1 MQTQILERMESDVRT
16 YSRSFPVV
24 FTKARNARLTDE
36 EGREYID
43 FLAGAGTLNY
53 GHNNPHLKQALLDY
67 IDSDGIVHGLDFWTA
82 AKRDYLETLEE
93 VILKPR
99 GLDYKV
105 HLPGP
110 TGTNAVEAAIRLAR
124 VAKGRHNIVSFTNGF
139 HGVTMGAL
147 ATTGNRKF
155 REATGG
161 VPTQAASFMPFDGYL
176 GSSTDT
182 LDYFEKLLGDKS
194 GGLDV
199 PAAVIVETVQG
210 EGGINV
216 AGLEWLKRLESICR
230 ANDILL
236 IIDDIQAGCGRTG
249 KFFSFEH
256 AGITPDIV
264 TNSKSLSGYGL
275 PFAHVLMRPELDK
288 WKPGQYN
295 GTFRGFNLAFAT
307 AAAAMRKYWSDDTF
321 ERDVQRKARI
331 VEERFGKIAAWLS
344 ENGIEASERG
354 RGLMRG
360 IDVGSGDIADKIT
373 HQAFEN
379 GLIIETSGQDGEV
392 VKCLCPLTIPDEDL
406 VEGLDILET
415 STKQAFSMAS
425 MTGGQ
430 QMG

>member
-1 MQTQILERMESDVRT
+1 MQTQTLERMESEVRT

-24 FTKARNARLTDE
+24 FTKALNARLTDE
-36 EGREYID
+36 DGREYID

-53 GHNNPHLKQALLDY
+53 GHNNPHIKQAMVDY
-67 IDSDGIVHGLDFWTA
+67 LATDGIIHGLDFWTA
-82 AKRDYLETLEE
+82 AKRDYLETLEQ

-124 VAKGRHNIVSFTNGF
+124 VAKGRHNIVTFTNGF

-161 VPTQAASFMPFDGYL
+161 IPTQGASFLPFDGYL
-176 GSSTDT
+176 GEATDT

-216 AGLEWLKRLESICR
+216 SGLEWLKRLEGICH

-256 AGITPDIV
+256 ADVVPDIV
-264 TNSKSLSGYGL
+264 TNSKSLSGLGL

-295 GTFRGFNLAFAT
+295 GTFRGFNLAFVT
-307 AAAAMRKYWSDDTF
+307 AATAMRKYWSDDTF
-321 ERDVQRKARI
+321 ERDIQRKARI
-331 VEERFGKIAAWLS
+331 VEERFQKIAAWIS
-344 ENGIEASERG
+344 EQGIAASERG

-360 IDVGSGDIADKIT
+360 IDVGSGDVADKIT
-373 HQAFEN
+373 AKCFEN
-379 GLIIETSGQDGEV
+379 GLVIETSGQDGEV

-406 VEGLDILET
+406 LEGLDILER
-415 STKQAFSMAS
+415 STHAALS
-425 MTGGQ
+425 
-430 QMG
+430 

>member
-1 MQTQILERMESDVRT
+1 MQTQTLERMESNVRT

-24 FTKARNARLTDE
+24 FTKAMNARLTDE
-36 EGREYID
+36 TGREYID

-67 IDSDGIVHGLDFWTA
+67 LASDGIVHGLDFWTA

-99 GLDYKV
+99 GLDYKIQ
-105 HLPGP
+105 LPGP

-124 VAKGRHNIVSFTNGF
+124 VAKGRHNIVTFTNGF
-139 HGVTMGAL
+139 HGVTMGSL

-161 VPTQAASFMPFDGYL
+161 IPLQGAAFMPYDGYL
-176 GSSTDT
+176 GENTDT
-182 LDYFEKLLGDKS
+182 LDYFEKLLADKS
-194 GGLDV
+194 GGLDT
-199 PAAVIVETVQG
+199 PAAVIIETVQG

-216 AGLEWLKRLESICR
+216 AGLEWLKRLEQICR

-236 IIDDIQAGCGRTG
+236 IVDDIQAGCGRTG

-264 TNSKSLSGYGL
+264 TNSKSLSGFGL

-307 AAAAMRKYWSDDTF
+307 AAAAMRQYWSDDTF
-321 ERDVQRKARI
+321 ERDVQRKGEI
-331 VEERFGKIAAWLS
+331 VAERFQKIAAWLT
-344 ENGIEASERG
+344 ERGIKATERG

-373 HQAFEN
+373 GKAFEN
-379 GLIIETSGQDGEV
+379 GLVIETSGQDGEV

-406 VEGLDILET
+406 QQGLDILEE
-415 STKQAFSMAS
+415 SVKQVI
-425 MTGGQ
+425 T
-430 QMG
+430 

>member
-1 MQTQILERMESDVRT
+1 MQTHILERMESEVRT

-24 FTKARNARLTDE
+24 FTKALNARLTDE
-36 EGREYID
+36 DGREYID

-53 GHNNPHLKQALLDY
+53 GHNNPKIKQALLDY
-67 IDSDGIVHGLDFWTA
+67 LASDGIVHGLDFWTA

-93 VILKPR
+93 LILKPR
-99 GLDYKV
+99 GLEYKV
-105 HLPGP
+105 HFPGP

-124 VAKGRHNIVSFTNGF
+124 VAKGRHNIVTFTNGF

-161 VPTQAASFMPFDGYL
+161 IPTQGAAFLPFDGYL
-176 GSSTDT
+176 GEGTDT

-216 AGLEWLKRLESICR
+216 SGLEWLKRLENICR
-230 ANDILL
+230 SHDILL
-236 IIDDIQAGCGRTG
+236 IVDDIQAGCGRTG

-256 AGITPDIV
+256 AGVTPDIV

-275 PFAHVLMRPELDK
+275 PFAHVLIRPELDK

-295 GTFRGFNLAFAT
+295 GTFRGFNLAFTT
-307 AAAAMRKYWSDDTF
+307 AAAALRHYWSDDTF
-321 ERDVQRKARI
+321 ERDVQRKGRVVAD
-331 VEERFGKIAAWLS
+331 RFQKIAAWIG
-344 ENGIEASERG
+344 EQGIEASERG

-360 IDVGSGDIADKIT
+360 IDVGNGEIADKIT
-373 HQAFEN
+373 AKAFEN
-379 GLIIETSGQDGEV
+379 GLVIETSGQDGEV
-392 VKCLCPLTIPDEDL
+392 VKCLCPLTITDEDL
-406 VEGLDILET
+406 LEGLDILEA
-415 STKQAFSMAS
+415 SVKQALS
-425 MTGGQ
+425 
-430 QMG
+430 

>member
-1 MQTQILERMESDVRT
+1 MQSQTQTFERMESNVRT

-24 FTKARNARLTDE
+24 FKTAKNARLVDE

-53 GHNNPHLKQALLDY
+53 GHNNPHLKEAMIDY
-67 IDSDGIVHGLDFWTA
+67 LSTDGVVHGLDMWTQ
-82 AKRDYLETLEE
+82 AKRDYFEALEE
-93 VILKPR
+93 LIFKPR

-161 VPTQAASFMPFDGYL
+161 VPTQAASFLPYDGYM
-176 GSSTDT
+176 GEHTDT
-182 LDYFEKLLGDKS
+182 LDYFEKLLNDKS
-194 GGLDV
+194 GGLDI

-216 AGLEWLKRLESICR
+216 AGLDWLKRLESICR
-230 ANDILL
+230 AHDILL
-236 IIDDIQAGCGRTG
+236 IVDDIQAGCGRTG

-264 TNSKSLSGYGL
+264 TNSKSLSGFGL

-295 GTFRGFNLAFAT
+295 GTFRGFNLAMVTAT
-307 AAAAMRKYWSDDTF
+307 AALKKYWSNDSF

-331 VEERFGKIAAWLS
+331 VEERFQGIAKRLSDSGKPAT
-344 ENGIEASERG
+344 ERG

-360 IDVGSGDIADKIT
+360 IDVVDGELADKIT
-373 HQAFEN
+373 ATAFER

-392 VKCLCPLTIPDEDL
+392 VKCLCPLTITDEDL
-406 VEGLDILET
+406 LEALDILD
-415 STKQAFSMAS
+415 AS
-425 MTGGQ
+425 VDAVIQGA
-430 QMG
+430 

>member
-24 FTKARNARLTDE
+24 FTTARNARLTDE
-36 EGREYID
+36 DGREYID
-43 FLAGAGTLNY
+43 FLAGAGSLNY
-53 GHNNPHLKQALLDY
+53 GHNNPKIKQALVDY
-67 IDSDGIVHGLDFWTA
+67 LASDGIVHGLDFWTA

-93 VILKPR
+93 LILKPR

-105 HLPGP
+105 QFPGP

-124 VAKGRHNIVSFTNGF
+124 NVKGRHNIVTFTNGF

-161 VPTQAASFMPFDGYL
+161 VPTVGGTFMPYDGYL
-176 GSSTDT
+176 GDGTDT
-182 LDYFEKLLGDKS
+182 LDYFEKLLTDKS

-199 PAAVIVETVQG
+199 PAGVIVETVQG
-210 EGGINV
+210 EGGINA
-216 AGLEWLKRLESICR
+216 AGLDWLKRLEQICQD
-230 ANDILL
+230 NDILL
-236 IIDDIQAGCGRTG
+236 IVDDIQAGCGRTG

-264 TNSKSLSGYGL
+264 TNSKSLSGFGL
-275 PFAHVLMRPELDK
+275 PFAQVLMRPELDT

-295 GTFRGFNLAFAT
+295 GTFRGFNLAFTT
-307 AAAAMRKYWSDDTF
+307 AAATLREYWSDDTF
-321 ERDVQRKARI
+321 ERDVQRKGRVVAD
-331 VEERFGKIAAWLS
+331 RFAKLAAWIT
-344 ENGIEASERG
+344 EQGIEASERG

-360 IDVGSGDIADKIT
+360 IDVGTGDIADKIT
-373 HQAFEN
+373 AKAFEN

-392 VKCLCPLTIPDEDL
+392 VKCLCPLTITDEDL
-406 VEGLDILET
+406 LEGLDILEK
-415 STKQAFSMAS
+415 SAKQALS
-425 MTGGQ
+425 
-430 QMG
+430 

>member
-1 MQTQILERMESDVRT
+1 MQTQTLERMESDVRT

-24 FTKARNARLTDE
+24 FTKAQNARLTDE
-36 EGREYID
+36 SGREYID

-53 GHNNPHLKQALLDY
+53 GHNNPHLKQALMDY
-67 IDSDGIVHGLDFWTA
+67 LATDGIVHGLDFWTA

-105 HLPGP
+105 HFPGP

-124 VAKGRHNIVSFTNGF
+124 VAKGRHNIVTFTNGF

-161 VPTQAASFMPFDGYL
+161 VPTVGAAFMPYDGYL
-176 GSSTDT
+176 GDATDT

-216 AGLEWLKRLESICR
+216 SGLEWLKRLEGLCR

-236 IIDDIQAGCGRTG
+236 IVDDIQAGCGRTG

-256 AGITPDIV
+256 AGVTPDIV
-264 TNSKSLSGYGL
+264 TNSKSLSGFGL

-331 VEERFGKIAAWLS
+331 VEERFAKIAAWLT
-344 ENGIEASERG
+344 EEKGIPASERG

-360 IDVGSGDIADKIT
+360 IDVGEGAIADKIT
-373 HQAFEN
+373 AKAFEN
-379 GLIIETSGQDGEV
+379 GLVIETSGQDGEV

-406 VEGLDILET
+406 IEGLDILET
-415 STKQAFSMAS
+415 SAKQALS
-425 MTGGQ
+425 
-430 QMG
+430 

>member
-1 MQTQILERMESDVRT
+1 MQTKTLERMESNVRT

-24 FTKARNARLTDE
+24 FTKAQGARLTDE
-36 EGREYID
+36 NGREYID

-53 GHNNPHLKQALLDY
+53 GHNNPHLKQALVDY
-67 IDSDGIVHGLDFWTA
+67 IATDGVVHGLDMWTT
-82 AKRDYLETLEE
+82 AKRDYFETLEE
-93 VILKPR
+93 LILKPR
-99 GLDYKV
+99 NLDYKIQ
-105 HLPGP
+105 LPGP

-124 VAKGRHNIVSFTNGF
+124 KVKQRHNIVAFTNGF

-155 REATGG
+155 RENTGG
-161 VPTQAASFMPFDGYL
+161 VPTVGGSFVPFDGYM
-176 GSSTDT
+176 GESTDT

-216 AGLEWLKRLESICR
+216 SGLEWLKRLESICH

-256 AGITPDIV
+256 AGVVPDMV
-264 TNSKSLSGYGL
+264 TNSKSLSGLGL
-275 PFAHVLMRPELDK
+275 PFSHVLMRPELDQ

-295 GTFRGFNLAFAT
+295 GTFRGFSYAMVTAT
-307 AAAAMRKYWSDDTF
+307 AALKHYWSDDAF
-321 ERDVQRKARI
+321 ELEVQRKGKI
-331 VEERFGKIAAWLS
+331 VEERFQKLAAMLS
-344 ENGIEASERG
+344 KAGMPASERG

-360 IDVGSGDIADKIT
+360 IDVETGDVADKIT
-373 HQAFEN
+373 GKAFEN

-392 VKCLCPLTIPDEDL
+392 VKCLCPLTISDDEL
-406 VEGLDILET
+406 QKGLDILEAAVKDVVGAKDT
-415 STKQAFSMAS
+415 VGA
-425 MTGGQ
+425 
-430 QMG
+430 

>member
-1 MQTQILERMESDVRT
+1 MQTQILERMESEVRT

-24 FTKARNARLTDE
+24 FTEAKGARLSSED
-36 EGREYID
+36 GKQYID

-53 GHNNPHLKQALLDY
+53 GHNHPKIQQALVDY
-67 IDSDGIVHGLDFWTA
+67 ITSDGIVHGLDMWTQ

-124 VAKGRHNIVSFTNGF
+124 VATGRHNIVSFTNGF

-147 ATTGNRKF
+147 AVTGNSKF

-161 VPTQAASFMPFDGYL
+161 IPLQGASFMPYDGYL
-176 GSSTDT
+176 GDGIDT
-182 LDYFEKLLGDKS
+182 LDYFEKLLNDKS
-194 GGLDV
+194 GGMDR
-199 PAAVIVETVQG
+199 PAAVILETVQG
-210 EGGINV
+210 EGGINP
-216 AGLEWLKRLESICR
+216 AGIDWLKRLASICKD
-230 ANDILL
+230 NEILL
-236 IIDDIQAGCGRTG
+236 IVDDIQAGCGRTG

-295 GTFRGFNLAFAT
+295 GTFRGFNLAFTT
-307 AAAAMRKYWSDDTF
+307 AAAALRQFWSDDTL
-321 ERDVQRKARI
+321 ERDVQRKGRVVADG
-331 VEERFGKIAAWLS
+331 FQKIADWLS
-344 ENGIEASERG
+344 EKGHPASERG

-360 IDVGSGDIADKIT
+360 LDVGSGEIADKIT
-373 HQAFEN
+373 AQAFKN
-379 GLIIETSGQDGEV
+379 GLIVETCGHDGQV
-392 VKCLCPLTIPDEDL
+392 IKCLCPLTIRDEDL
-406 VEGLDILET
+406 VEGLAILE
-415 STKQAFSMAS
+415 AS
-425 MTGGQ
+425 AKEAMS
-430 QMG
+430 

>member
-24 FTKARNARLTDE
+24 FTKAQNARLTDE
-36 EGREYID
+36 DGREYID

-53 GHNNPHLKQALLDY
+53 GHNNPRIKQALLEYLAEDN
-67 IDSDGIVHGLDFWTA
+67 IIHGLDFWTA
-82 AKRDYLETLEE
+82 AKRDYLEALEE
-93 VILKPR
+93 FVLKPR

-105 HLPGP
+105 QFPGP

-124 VAKGRHNIVSFTNGF
+124 NAKGRHNIVTFTNGF

-161 VPTQAASFMPFDGYL
+161 VPTVGGSFLPFDGYM
-176 GSSTDT
+176 GEGADT

-216 AGLEWLKRLESICR
+216 AGLEWLKRLERICR
-230 ANDILL
+230 DHDILL
-236 IIDDIQAGCGRTG
+236 IADDIQAGCGRTG

-264 TNSKSLSGYGL
+264 TNSKSLSGLGL
-275 PFAHVLMRPELDK
+275 PFAQVLMRPELDV

-295 GTFRGFNLAFAT
+295 GTFRGFALAFTT
-307 AAAAMRKYWSDDTF
+307 AAAALREYWADDAFEKEVARKG
-321 ERDVQRKARI
+321 EVVAR
-331 VEERFGKIAAWLS
+331 RFQKIAGMLN
-344 ENGIEASERG
+344 ELGVEATERG

-360 IDVGSGDIADKIT
+360 IDVGSGDVADKIT
-373 HQAFEN
+373 HKAFEN
-379 GLIIETSGQDGEV
+379 GLVIETSGQDGEV
-392 VKCLCPLTIPDEDL
+392 VKCLCPLTITDEEL
-406 VEGLDILET
+406 ARGLDILET
-415 STKQAFSMAS
+415 SAREALS
-425 MTGGQ
+425 
-430 QMG
+430 

>member
-1 MQTQILERMESDVRT
+1 MQTQTLERLESNVRT

-36 EGREYID
+36 TGREYID

-67 IDSDGIVHGLDFWTA
+67 LDGDGIVHGLDFWTA

-99 GLDYKV
+99 GLEYKV

-124 VAKGRHNIVSFTNGF
+124 VAQGRHNIVTFTNGF

-161 VPTQAASFMPFDGYL
+161 IPLQGSAFMPYDGYM
-176 GSSTDT
+176 GEHADS
-182 LDYFEKLLGDKS
+182 LDYFEKLLGDNS
-194 GGLDV
+194 SGLDL

-216 AGLEWLKRLESICR
+216 AGLDWLKRLERICR
-230 ANDILL
+230 DNDILL
-236 IIDDIQAGCGRTG
+236 IVDDIQAGCGRTG

-256 AGITPDIV
+256 AGIKPDIV
-264 TNSKSLSGYGL
+264 TNSKSLSGFGL
-275 PFAHVLMRPELDK
+275 PFAHVLMRPDLDK

-307 AAAAMRKYWSDDTF
+307 AAAAMRQYWRDDTF
-321 ERDVQRKARI
+321 ERDVQRKGRV
-331 VEERFGKIAAWLS
+331 VEDRFQKIAAWIS
-344 ENGIEASERG
+344 EQGVAATERG

-360 IDVGSGDIADKIT
+360 IDVGNGELADKIT
-373 HQAFEN
+373 AKAFEK
-379 GLIIETSGQDGEV
+379 GLVIETSGQAGEV

-406 VEGLDILET
+406 LEGLDILEA
-415 STKQAFSMAS
+415 SVKEVMA
-425 MTGGQ
+425 
-430 QMG
+430 

>member
-1 MQTQILERMESDVRT
+1 MQTQTLERLESNVRT

-36 EGREYID
+36 DGREYID

-67 IDSDGIVHGLDFWTA
+67 LDSDGIVHGLDFWTA

-124 VAKGRHNIVSFTNGF
+124 VAQGRHNIVTFTNGF

-161 VPTQAASFMPFDGYL
+161 IPLQGSAFMPYDGYL
-176 GSSTDT
+176 GEHADT
-182 LDYFEKLLGDKS
+182 LDYFEKLLGDNS
-194 GGLDV
+194 SGLDL

-216 AGLEWLKRLESICR
+216 AGLDWLKRLERICR
-230 ANDILL
+230 DHGILL
-236 IIDDIQAGCGRTG
+236 IVDDIQAGCGRTG

-264 TNSKSLSGYGL
+264 TNSKSLSGFGL

-307 AAAAMRKYWSDDTF
+307 AAAAMRKYWQDDTF
-321 ERDVQRKARI
+321 ERDVQRKGRV
-331 VEERFGKIAAWLS
+331 VEDRFQKIAAWIG
-344 ENGIEASERG
+344 EQGVNASERG

-360 IDVGSGDIADKIT
+360 IDVGDGELADKIT
-373 HQAFEN
+373 AKAFEK
-379 GLIIETSGQDGEV
+379 GLVIETSGQAGEV

-406 VEGLDILET
+406 LEGLDILE
-415 STKQAFSMAS
+415 AS
-425 MTGGQ
+425 VKEVFG
-430 QMG
+430 

>member
-1 MQTQILERMESDVRT
+1 MQTQTLERMESNVRT
-16 YSRSFPVV
+16 YSRAFPVV
-24 FTKARNARLTDE
+24 FTKAQNARLTDE
-36 EGREYID
+36 AGREYID

-53 GHNNPHLKQALLDY
+53 GHNNPQIKQALLDY
-67 IDSDGIVHGLDFWTA
+67 LAEDNIVHGLDFFTA
-82 AKRDYLETLEE
+82 AKRHYLETFEE

-105 HLPGP
+105 QFPGP

-124 VAKGRHNIVSFTNGF
+124 NAKGRHNIVTFTNGF

-161 VPTQAASFMPFDGYL
+161 VPTVGGSFLPYDGYL
-176 GSSTDT
+176 GEGTDT

-199 PAAVIVETVQG
+199 PAGVIVETVQG
-210 EGGINV
+210 EGGIN
-216 AGLEWLKRLESICR
+216 ACGLEWLKRLEGICR
-230 ANDILL
+230 AHDILL
-236 IIDDIQAGCGRTG
+236 IVDDIQAGCGRTG

-256 AGITPDIV
+256 AGVVPDIV
-264 TNSKSLSGYGL
+264 TNSKSLSGLGL
-275 PFAHVLMRPELDK
+275 PFSQVLMRPELDV

-295 GTFRGFNLAFAT
+295 GTFRGFALAFTT
-307 AAAAMRKYWSDDTF
+307 AAAALEHFWRDDSF
-321 ERDVQRKARI
+321 AEEVQRKGEI
-331 VEERFGKIAAWLS
+331 VAERFGRIAAWIR
-344 ENGIEASERG
+344 EQGIEASERG

-373 HQAFEN
+373 GKAFEN
-379 GLIIETSGQDGEV
+379 GLVIETSGQDGEV

-406 VEGLDILET
+406 LKGLDILEE
-415 STKQAFSMAS
+415 SAKSALR
-425 MTGGQ
+425 
-430 QMG
+430 

>member
-36 EGREYID
+36 DGREYID

-53 GHNNPHLKQALLDY
+53 GHNNPKIKQALLEYLAEDN
-67 IDSDGIVHGLDFWTA
+67 IIHGLDFFTA
-82 AKRDYLETLEE
+82 AKRRYLEALDEI
-93 VILKPR
+93 ILKPR

-105 HLPGP
+105 QFPGP

-124 VAKGRHNIVSFTNGF
+124 NAKGRHNIVTFTNGF

-147 ATTGNRKF
+147 AVTGNSKF

-161 VPTQAASFMPFDGYL
+161 VPTVGGSFLPYDGYL
-176 GSSTDT
+176 GDGTDT

-199 PAAVIVETVQG
+199 PAGVIVETVQG
-210 EGGINV
+210 EGGIN
-216 AGLEWLKRLESICR
+216 ACGLDWLKRLEQICR
-230 ANDILL
+230 AHDILL
-236 IIDDIQAGCGRTG
+236 IVDDIQAGCGRTG

-256 AGITPDIV
+256 ADVVPDIV
-264 TNSKSLSGYGL
+264 TNSKSLSGLGL
-275 PFAHVLMRPELDK
+275 PFSQVLMRPELDV

-295 GTFRGFNLAFAT
+295 GTFRGFALAFTT
-307 AAAAMRKYWSDDTF
+307 AAAALENFWADDSF
-321 ERDVQRKARI
+321 AKDVQRKGDI
-331 VEERFGKIAAWLS
+331 VAERFGKIAAWIS
-344 ENGIEASERG
+344 EQGIEASERG

-360 IDVGSGDIADKIT
+360 IDVGSGDIADKVT

-392 VKCLCPLTIPDEDL
+392 IKCLCPLSIPDEDL
-406 VEGLDILET
+406 QKGLDILEQ
-415 STKQAFSMAS
+415 SAKQALS
-425 MTGGQ
+425 
-430 QMG
+430 

>member
-1 MQTQILERMESDVRT
+1 MQTQILERMESEVRT

-24 FTKARNARLTDE
+24 FTRARNARLNDE

-53 GHNNPHLKQALLDY
+53 GHNNPHIKRALLDY
-67 IDSDGIVHGLDFWTA
+67 LAEDNIIHGLDFWTA
-82 AKRDYLETLEE
+82 AKRDYLEALEE

-105 HLPGP
+105 QFPGP

-124 VAKGRHNIVSFTNGF
+124 NAKGRHNIVTFTNGF

-161 VPTQAASFMPFDGYL
+161 VPTVGGSFLPFDGYM
-176 GSSTDT
+176 GQGADT

-194 GGLDV
+194 GGLDI

-216 AGLEWLKRLESICR
+216 AGLDWLKRLEGICR
-230 ANDILL
+230 AHDILL
-236 IIDDIQAGCGRTG
+236 IVDDIQAGCGRTG

-256 AGITPDIV
+256 ADIVPDIV
-264 TNSKSLSGYGL
+264 TNSKSLSGLGL
-275 PFAHVLMRPELDK
+275 PFSQVLVRPELDV

-295 GTFRGFNLAFAT
+295 GTFRGFALAFTT
-307 AAAAMRKYWSDDTF
+307 AAAALRQYWSDDALAQEV
-321 ERDVQRKARI
+321 ERKGEVVAK
-331 VEERFGKIAAWLS
+331 RFQKIAAMIREL
-344 ENGIEASERG
+344 GIEASERG

-360 IDVGSGDIADKIT
+360 IDVGSGDVADKIT

-379 GLIIETSGQDGEV
+379 GLVIETSGQDGEV
-392 VKCLCPLTIPDEDL
+392 VKCLCPLTITDEEL
-406 VEGLDILET
+406 EKGLDILET
-415 STKQAFSMAS
+415 STRQALS
-425 MTGGQ
+425 
-430 QMG
+430 

>member
-1 MQTQILERMESDVRT
+1 MQTQLLERMESEVRT

-24 FTKARNARLTDE
+24 FTKAQNARLTDE
-36 EGREYID
+36 ADREYID

-53 GHNNPHLKQALLDY
+53 GHNNPHIKQALLDY
-67 IDSDGIVHGLDFWTA
+67 LAEDNIIHGLDFWTA
-82 AKRDYLETLEE
+82 AKRDYLEALEE

-105 HLPGP
+105 QFPGP

-124 VAKGRHNIVSFTNGF
+124 NAKGRHNIVTFTNGF

-161 VPTQAASFMPFDGYL
+161 VPTVGGSFMPFDGYL
-176 GSSTDT
+176 GEGADT

-194 GGLDV
+194 GGLDI

-216 AGLEWLKRLESICR
+216 AGLDWLKRLEGICH
-230 ANDILL
+230 AHDILL
-236 IIDDIQAGCGRTG
+236 IVDDIQAGCGRTG

-256 AGITPDIV
+256 ADVVPDIV
-264 TNSKSLSGYGL
+264 TNSKSLSGLGL
-275 PFAHVLMRPELDK
+275 PFSQVLVRPELDV

-295 GTFRGFNLAFAT
+295 GTFRGFALAFTT
-307 AAAAMRKYWSDDTF
+307 AAAALRQYWSDDGLAQ
-321 ERDVQRKARI
+321 DVARKGEVVA
-331 VEERFGKIAAWLS
+331 ERFQKIARMLR
-344 ENGIEASERG
+344 ELGIEASERG

-360 IDVGSGDIADKIT
+360 IDVGSGEIADKIT

-379 GLIIETSGQDGEV
+379 GLVIETSGQDGEV
-392 VKCLCPLTIPDEDL
+392 VKCLCPLTITDEEL
-406 VEGLDILET
+406 KKGLDILET
-415 STKQAFSMAS
+415 STKQALS
-425 MTGGQ
+425 
-430 QMG
+430 

>member
-1 MQTQILERMESDVRT
+1 MQTQTLERMESDVRT

-24 FTKARNARLTDE
+24 FTKAQNARLTDE
-36 EGREYID
+36 DGREYID

-53 GHNNPHLKQALLDY
+53 GHNNPHIKQALVDY
-67 IDSDGIVHGLDFWTA
+67 LASDGIVHGLDFWTA

-99 GLDYKV
+99 GLEYKV
-105 HLPGP
+105 HFPGP

-124 VAKGRHNIVSFTNGF
+124 VAKGRHNIVTFTNGF

-161 VPTQAASFMPFDGYL
+161 IPTQGASFLPFDGYL
-176 GSSTDT
+176 GEGTDT
-182 LDYFEKLLGDKS
+182 LDYFEKLLGDQS

-216 AGLEWLKRLESICR
+216 SGLEWLKRLEGICR
-230 ANDILL
+230 AHDILL
-236 IIDDIQAGCGRTG
+236 IVDDIQAGCGRTG

-256 AGITPDIV
+256 AGVTPDIV
-264 TNSKSLSGYGL
+264 TNSKSLSGFGL

-295 GTFRGFNLAFAT
+295 GTFRGFNLAFTT
-307 AAAAMRKYWSDDTF
+307 AAATLRKYWSDDSF
-321 ERDVQRKARI
+321 ERDVQRKGRVVAD
-331 VEERFGKIAAWLS
+331 RFQKIAAWLS
-344 ENGIEASERG
+344 EQGIEASERG

-373 HQAFEN
+373 AKAFEN
-379 GLIIETSGQDGEV
+379 GLVIETSGQDGEV
-392 VKCLCPLTIPDEDL
+392 VKCLCPLTITDEDL
-406 VEGLDILET
+406 LEGLDILEA
-415 STKQAFSMAS
+415 SAKQALS
-425 MTGGQ
+425 
-430 QMG
+430 

>member
-1 MQTQILERMESDVRT
+1 MQTQILERMESEVRT

-24 FTKARNARLTDE
+24 FTKAQNARLTDE
-36 EGREYID
+36 SGREYID

-53 GHNNPHLKQALLDY
+53 GHNNPHIKQALIDY
-67 IDSDGIVHGLDFWTA
+67 LASDGIVHGLDFWTA
-82 AKRDYLETLEE
+82 AKRDYLEALEE

-124 VAKGRHNIVSFTNGF
+124 VAKGRHNIVTFTNGF

-161 VPTQAASFMPFDGYL
+161 IPTQGASFLPYDGYM
-176 GSSTDT
+176 GEATDT

-194 GGLDV
+194 GGLDT
-199 PAAVIVETVQG
+199 PAGVIVETVQG

-216 AGLEWLKRLESICR
+216 AGLDWLKRLEGICR

-256 AGITPDIV
+256 ADIKPDIV

-295 GTFRGFNLAFAT
+295 GTFRGFNLAFTT

-321 ERDVQRKARI
+321 ERDVQRKGRI
-331 VEERFGKIAAWLS
+331 VEERFQKIAAWLG
-344 ENGIEASERG
+344 EQGIEATERG

-392 VKCLCPLTIPDEDL
+392 VKCLCPLTITDEDL
-406 VEGLDILET
+406 LEGLDILEA
-415 STKQAFSMAS
+415 STRQAFS
-425 MTGGQ
+425 
-430 QMG
+430 